1 MVLKRNRSTSIVKIS
16 HTLMWIKCDQSD
28 KWKCFPK
35 YLQTC
40 FLKYVNTILS

>member
-28 KWKCFPK
+28 KLMKMFSK
-35 YLQTC
+35 VLTNM
-40 FLKYVNTILS
+40 FFKIF